1 MNPRANELCV
11 LSQRPFIDIAGRRRE
26 TVATSKR
33 QAASGKRSTAKRA
46 GSTRTAAKKTGGE
59 EFVCPECG
67 RTFGRAAALGAHRS
81 RAHGVKGRSARATS
95 RRARSVPSAPAGAA
109 SSKRASAR
117 RGASANSV
125 DRDSLLKSLFPDGIP
140 AREEVVRAA
149 TTWLDEAE
157 RLARMR

>member
-1 MNPRANELCV
+1 
-11 LSQRPFIDIAGRRRE
+11 
-26 TVATSKR
+26 VATSKR
-33 QAASGKRSTAKRA
+33 QATVGKRATSKRA
-46 GSTRTAAKKTGGE
+46 GAPKTATKKTGTE

-81 RAHGVKGRSARATS
+81 RAHGVKGRSSRATS
-95 RRARSVPSAPAGAA
+95 RRATGAS
-109 SSKRASAR
+109 SSKRANAR
-117 RGASANSV
+117 AVASAKDV